1 MQAFDAL
8 FGGQRAGSARNTTP
22 DASRSSNAQDGAA
35 SSGGFDRML
44 QAQGSRAPNTAS
56 RMNESPNASA
66 QAKAKDASRR
76 DAESPRASEESKSS
90 DTKSG
95 EAKSNDASRETA
107 RAESRDDAPR
117 DASDGGSGSD
127 TAATASE
134 DTTAGSD
141 TTAPATTTA
150 SGDATSPALPE
161 QMLALLNGLAGAST
175 GAAATSFAVAPEA
188 QPPGLLRDV
197 AVATSSDPRGGNA
210 TAPVLPTLPA
220 AQAATAAPT
229 DGDATAA
236 FAMAM
241 GAAASADT
249 KTSGA
254 TDATLDSIGMGDT
267 ASTSASLPSV
277 SSMTNHPLPR
287 GVAAAVQANTPIP
300 LDNGFDDGFS
310 SRIAWLADQ
319 KIGHAEIRITP
330 DHLGAIDVRLQIDG
344 NRVNAEFN
352 SAQPDVR
359 HALESS
365 LPRLRDMLGQQGLQ
379 LGQADVGQRQAQ
391 QQGASNGQASPA
403 FAGGA
408 DRADAGNDAG
418 WSRGPAVRASR
429 GLLDE
434 YA

>member
-8 FGGQRAGSARNTTP
+8 FGGQRANSARNTTP
-22 DASRSSNAQDGAA
+22 DASRASNAQDDAA

-44 QAQGSRAPNTAS
+44 QAQGSRASNTAS
-56 RMNESPNASA
+56 RMNESPNAST
-66 QAKAKDASRR
+66 QAKAKDPATR

-90 DTKSG
+90 ETKSN
-95 EAKSNDASRETA
+95 ETKPNDASRETA

-134 DTTAGSD
+134 DTTAPSD
-141 TTAPATTTA
+141 TTSTAATAAP
-150 SGDATSPALPE
+150 GDATSPALPE

-197 AVATSSDPRGGNA
+197 AVATASDPRGGNA
-210 TAPVLPTLPA
+210 TAPVLPTLPG

-236 FAMAM
+236 FAMAI

-254 TDATLDSIGMGDT
+254 TDATLDSIGIDT
-267 ASTSASLPSV
+267 TSTSASLPSV
-277 SSMTNHPLPR
+277 STMTNHPLPR

-330 DHLGAIDVRLQIDG
+330 DHLGAIDVRLQLDG
-344 NRVNAEFN
+344 NRVNAEFH

-365 LPRLRDMLGQQGLQ
+365 LPRLKEMLGQQGLQ

-391 QQGASNGQASPA
+391 QQSNGQAAS
-403 FAGGA
+403 FGGSNE
-408 DRADAGNDAG
+408 RGDAANDAG

>member
-8 FGGQRAGSARNTTP
+8 FGGQRANSARNTTP
-22 DASRSSNAQDGAA
+22 DASRSSNAQDDAA

-44 QAQGSRAPNTAS
+44 QAQGSRASNTAS
-56 RMNESPNASA
+56 RMNESPNAST
-66 QAKAKDASRR
+66 QAKAKDTSPR
-76 DAESPRASEESKSS
+76 DADSPRAAEESKSS
-90 DTKSG
+90 ETKSN
-95 EAKSNDASRETA
+95 ETKSNDASRETA
-107 RAESRDDAPR
+107 RAEPRDDAPR

-134 DTTAGSD
+134 DTTAASD
-141 TTAPATTTA
+141 TTAPAATT
-150 SGDATSPALPE
+150 SGDATAPALPE

-175 GAAATSFAVAPEA
+175 GAAATSFAVASEA

-197 AVATSSDPRGGNA
+197 AVATASDPRGGNA
-210 TAPVLPTLPA
+210 TAPVLPTLPG
-220 AQAATAAPT
+220 AQAAIAAPT

-254 TDATLDSIGMGDT
+254 TDATLDSIGIGDT
-267 ASTSASLPSV
+267 TSTSASLPSV
-277 SSMTNHPLPR
+277 STMTNHPLPR

-330 DHLGAIDVRLQIDG
+330 DHLGAIDVRLQLDG
-344 NRVNAEFN
+344 SRVNAEFH

-365 LPRLRDMLGQQGLQ
+365 LPRLKEMLGQQGLQ

-391 QQGASNGQASPA
+391 QQSNGQAASFGSSNERGEA
-403 FAGGA
+403 
-408 DRADAGNDAG
+408 NDAG

>member
-8 FGGQRAGSARNTTP
+8 FGGQRANSARNTTS
-22 DASRSSNAQDGAA
+22 DTSRASNAQDDAA
-35 SSGGFDRML
+35 TSGGFDRML
-44 QAQGSRAPNTAS
+44 QAQGSRASNTAS
-56 RMNESPNASA
+56 RMNESPNSST
-66 QAKAKDASRR
+66 QAKAKDASPR
-76 DAESPRASEESKSS
+76 DAESARAPEESKSS
-90 DTKSG
+90 ETKSN
-95 EAKSNDASRETA
+95 ETKSNDASRETA

-134 DTTAGSD
+134 DTTAASD
-141 TTAPATTTA
+141 TSAPAATAA
-150 SGDATSPALPE
+150 SGDATAPALPE
-161 QMLALLNGLAGAST
+161 QMLALLNGLAGASS
-175 GAAATSFAVAPEA
+175 GAAATPFAVAPEA

-197 AVATSSDPRGGNA
+197 AVATASDPRGGNA
-210 TAPVLPTLPA
+210 TAPVLPTLPG

-249 KTSGA
+249 KSPGA
-254 TDATLDSIGMGDT
+254 TDATLDSIGIGDT
-267 ASTSASLPSV
+267 VSTSASLPSV
-277 SSMTNHPLPR
+277 STMTNHPLPR

-330 DHLGAIDVRLQIDG
+330 DHLGAIDVRLQLDG
-344 NRVNAEFN
+344 NRVNAEFH

-365 LPRLRDMLGQQGLQ
+365 LPRLKEMLGQQGLQ

-391 QQGASNGQASPA
+391 QQGASNGQAAPL
-403 FAGGA
+403 GGSNERGEA
-408 DRADAGNDAG
+408 ANDAG

>member
-8 FGGQRAGSARNTTP
+8 FGGQRANSARNTTP
-22 DASRSSNAQDGAA
+22 DTSRSSNVQDDAGA
-35 SSGGFDRML
+35 SGGFDRML
-44 QAQGSRAPNTAS
+44 QAQGSRNVATNPAS
-56 RMNESPNASA
+56 RMNESPNAST
-66 QAKAKDASRR
+66 QAKAKEPATR
-76 DAESPRASEESKSS
+76 DAESPRASEESKASEA
-90 DTKSG
+90 KSN
-95 EAKSNDASRETA
+95 ETKSNDASRETA
-107 RAESRDDAPR
+107 RAESKDGE
-117 DASDGGSGSD
+117 SNDGGSGFD

-134 DTTAGSD
+134 DAMAASD
-141 TTAPATTTA
+141 TTSTAATTA
-150 SGDATSPALPE
+150 SGDATAPALPE
-161 QMLALLNGLAGAST
+161 QMLALLNGLAGAGT

-197 AVATSSDPRGGNA
+197 AVATASDPRGGNA
-210 TAPVLPTLPA
+210 TAPVLPTLPGA
-220 AQAATAAPT
+220 PAATAAPT

-249 KTSGA
+249 KSPGA
-254 TDATLDSIGMGDT
+254 TDTAALDSIGIGDT
-267 ASTSASLPSV
+267 ASTSASLPPV
-277 SSMTNHPLPR
+277 STMTNHPLPR
-287 GVAAAVQANTPIP
+287 GVAAAAQANTPIP

-330 DHLGAIDVRLQIDG
+330 DHLGAIDVRLQLDG
-344 NRVNAEFN
+344 NRVNAEFH

-365 LPRLRDMLGQQGLQ
+365 LPRLKEMLGQQGLQ

-391 QQGASNGQASPA
+391 QQSNGQAASFGGSNERGEPA
-403 FAGGA
+403 
-408 DRADAGNDAG
+408 DDAG